1 MFAVFLCLLTILSFI
16 GMWQFFV
23 VFYAVGEA
31 VTYRSHPWH
40 EYKQI
45 MAPQIAWIRWFIGGF
60 RK

>member
-1 MFAVFLCLLTILSFI
+1 
-16 GMWQFFV
+16 MWQFFV